1 MLLVFSCLYKDGIN
15 TVLIKT
21 PYWLSLSAKMVSM
34 AKRFVAD
41 ILQVAQ
47 VPINTLTV
55 KTVVILAMRA
65 AYMDIETELREFMIS
80 VNSIEELLPTVET
93 EVKEELQAL
102 LSEVKDFHYVNVI
115 CI

>member
-1 MLLVFSCLYKDGIN
+1 
-15 TVLIKT
+15 
-21 PYWLSLSAKMVSM
+21 M

-47 VPINTLTV
+47 VPINTLSI
-55 KTVVILAMRA
+55 KTVVLLIKRA
-65 AYMDIETELREFMIS
+65 AYMDVETELKEFMIS
-80 VNSIEELLPTVET
+80 VNSIEELLFTAEA
-93 EVKEELQAL
+93 EVKEELQSL